1 MQKPELYAVL
11 AVAITTTITF
21 IILLTMTFALILY
34 VDHPA
39 MGQLGSSSS
48 LSFAAKSNQI
58 YPSSSSLDS
67 VFQQVDNS
75 VVMITSKVSN
85 NLPNPQTQNASELGS
100 GFIYDTQGH
109 VITASHLVAGT
120 KLVDVTFVDGSRYS
134 ARTLGRD
141 PLSDIAVLQIVGNNS
156 ALPLR
161 PLIID
166 NSSGLR
172 VGQQVVAIGHPFGI
186 ANTMTTGIISQTG
199 YLLSIPDIGVF
210 FPDVIQTDAAINPGN
225 SGGPLLNT
233 KAQVIGLNV
242 GRIISIGAPGPYPG
256 LTVAT
261 PSNALL
267 RIVPRLIADGNYSH
281 PYIGLVGTTLTSDLA
296 QAINN
301 LPRDFKGVLVSS
313 IVMGGPADKAG
324 VEASTVDKYDN
335 RHWGDII
342 TAIDGHPV
350 IRNEDLISYIEQHKS
365 AGEMVSLSI
374 YRNGHVIGL
383 DATLST
389 RPTAQS
395 QNLQPLSIP
404 PL

>member
-1 MQKPELYAVL
+1 MPKPILNAISAAVVIFTIFLIWSSFILSDLL
-11 AVAITTTITF
+11 ALPSTPMPK
-21 IILLTMTFALILY
+21 LDLTHT
-34 VDHPA
+34 
-39 MGQLGSSSS
+39 
-48 LSFAAKSNQI
+48 
-58 YPSSSSLDS
+58 SSSLDS
-67 VFQQVDNS
+67 IFQQADNS

-85 NLPNPQTQNASELGS
+85 DLQNPQTQNASELGS

-120 KLVDVTFVDGSRYS
+120 RLVDVTFVDGSRYT

-141 PLSDIAVLQIVGNNS
+141 PLSDIAVLQIVENNS
-156 ALPLR
+156 VPPLK
-161 PLIID
+161 PLIIE

-172 VGQQVVAIGHPFGI
+172 VGQQVVALGHPFGI

-233 KAQVIGLNV
+233 YGQVIGLNV

-261 PSNALL
+261 PSNALI
-267 RIVPRLIADGNYSH
+267 RIVPTLIAKGNYSH

-296 QAINN
+296 QTISG
-301 LPRDFKGVLVSS
+301 LPKDFKGVLVNS

-324 VEASTVDKYDN
+324 IEASTVDKYDK

-342 TAIDGHPV
+342 TAIDGHPI

-365 AGEMVSLSI
+365 AGDMVSLSI
-374 YRNGHVIGL
+374 FRNGQILTL
-383 DATLST
+383 DATLAT
-389 RPTAQS
+389 RSSDQS
-395 QNLQPLSIP
+395 QNLQPLTVP

>member
-1 MQKPELYAVL
+1 MPKPILNAISAAVVIFTIFLIWSSFILSDLL
-11 AVAITTTITF
+11 ALPSTPMPK
-21 IILLTMTFALILY
+21 LDLTHT
-34 VDHPA
+34 
-39 MGQLGSSSS
+39 
-48 LSFAAKSNQI
+48 
-58 YPSSSSLDS
+58 SSSLDS
-67 VFQQVDNS
+67 IFQQADNS

-85 NLPNPQTQNASELGS
+85 DLQNPQTQNASELGS

-120 KLVDVTFVDGSRYS
+120 RLVDVTFVDGSRYT

-141 PLSDIAVLQIVGNNS
+141 PLSDIAVLQIVENNS
-156 ALPLR
+156 VPPLK
-161 PLIID
+161 PLIIE

-172 VGQQVVAIGHPFGI
+172 VGQQVVALGHPFGI

-233 KAQVIGLNV
+233 YGQVIGLNV

-261 PSNALL
+261 PSNALI
-267 RIVPRLIADGNYSH
+267 RIVPTLIAKGNYSH

-296 QAINN
+296 KTING
-301 LPRDFKGVLVSS
+301 LPKDFKGVLVNS

-324 VEASTVDKYDN
+324 IEASTVDKYDK

-342 TAIDGHPV
+342 TAIDGHPI

-365 AGEMVSLSI
+365 AGDMVSLSI
-374 YRNGHVIGL
+374 FRNGQILTL
-383 DATLST
+383 DATLAT
-389 RPTAQS
+389 RSSDQS
-395 QNLQPLSIP
+395 QNLQPLTVP

>member
-1 MQKPELYAVL
+1 MPKPILNAISAAVVIFTIFLIWSSFILSDLL
-11 AVAITTTITF
+11 ALPSTPMPK
-21 IILLTMTFALILY
+21 LDLTHT
-34 VDHPA
+34 
-39 MGQLGSSSS
+39 
-48 LSFAAKSNQI
+48 
-58 YPSSSSLDS
+58 SSSLDS
-67 VFQQVDNS
+67 IFQQADNS

-85 NLPNPQTQNASELGS
+85 DLQNPQTQNASELGS

-120 KLVDVTFVDGSRYS
+120 RLVDVTFVDGSRYT
-134 ARTLGRD
+134 ARPLGRD
-141 PLSDIAVLQIVGNNS
+141 PLSDIAVLQIVENNS
-156 ALPLR
+156 VPPLK
-161 PLIID
+161 PLIIE

-172 VGQQVVAIGHPFGI
+172 VGQQVVALGHPFGI

-233 KAQVIGLNV
+233 YGQVIGLNV

-261 PSNALL
+261 PSNALI
-267 RIVPRLIADGNYSH
+267 RIVPTLIAKGNYSH

-296 QAINN
+296 KTING
-301 LPRDFKGVLVSS
+301 LPKDFKGVLVNS

-324 VEASTVDKYDN
+324 IEASTVDKYDK

-342 TAIDGHPV
+342 TAIDGHPI

-365 AGEMVSLSI
+365 AGDMVSLSI
-374 YRNGHVIGL
+374 FRNGQILTL
-383 DATLST
+383 DATLAT
-389 RPTAQS
+389 RSSDLS
-395 QNLQPLSIP
+395 QNLQPLTVP